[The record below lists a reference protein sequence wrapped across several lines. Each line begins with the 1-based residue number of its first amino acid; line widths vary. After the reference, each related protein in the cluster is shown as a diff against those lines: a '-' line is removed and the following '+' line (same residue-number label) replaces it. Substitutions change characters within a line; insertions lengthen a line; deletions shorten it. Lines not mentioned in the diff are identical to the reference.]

1 MPWWT
6 YWWQWWD
13 VPTTTICGCCSWS
26 PVACWTVPGMEKI
39 KKMATGTLG
48 WKKSSCSMISML
60 LLVNSSWD
68 GKKGN
73 ENDENLE
80 HGKHHG
86 TGERSKNGLKRKCQ
100 RGRVFWSMLIAD
112 WRFYLEMGPTQQPEK
127 QNKPQI
133 LRLNPQLSSFQA
145 GYKKGEK
152 IAIWEGYWCVD
163 SVDIFYR
170 KIPYHLHEP

>member
-1 MPWWT
+1 
-6 YWWQWWD
+6 
-13 VPTTTICGCCSWS
+13 
-26 PVACWTVPGMEKI
+26 MEKI

-100 RGRVFWSMLIAD
+100 RGRVF
-112 WRFYLEMGPTQQPEK
+112 
-127 QNKPQI
+127 
-133 LRLNPQLSSFQA
+133 
-145 GYKKGEK
+145 
-152 IAIWEGYWCVD
+152 
-163 SVDIFYR
+163 
-170 KIPYHLHEP
+170 

>member
-1 MPWWT
+1 
-6 YWWQWWD
+6 
-13 VPTTTICGCCSWS
+13 
-26 PVACWTVPGMEKI
+26 
-39 KKMATGTLG
+39 
-48 WKKSSCSMISML
+48 MISML